1 MDTPL
6 TGIYRAAI
14 AFMGRFRGE
23 LADNSGLFCFH
34 PSRKHAVSLLLRK
47 LAPLAALVVFLGG
60 CATLDQRLDALTT
73 AHSVAVPPAWTASVK
88 TSRPADAGD
97 FARWWRQFGDPLL
110 EQLIDEALTAAPD
123 LRNAQARL
131 RQARATRDLA
141 ESNLYP
147 SLGVSAG
154 ATRSRT
160 GIEAGGG
167 NQSQTLYSAGFDASW
182 EPSIFGGLRDAAT
195 GAEADAAA
203 MAATLDATRASLAAE
218 VALEYVTLR
227 ASQQRLAIARAN
239 VASQAETLQIAE
251 WRELAGLV
259 TALDVAQARTNL
271 EQTRA
276 SIPVLENSLAAT
288 GNRLALL
295 TGRPPGSLR
304 DTLQGARPL
313 LAAPEA
319 IAVGIPSDTLRQ
331 RPDVQ
336 AAELTLRA
344 EIARTA
350 EREADLYPTLTLSG
364 SLGWKALGVSA
375 LGGSDGLVR
384 SLAASLATTLF
395 DGGRIRSRIAVQ
407 NAVQEQA
414 LIAWEKS
421 VLTALEDVEN
431 ALSAY
436 ATGRERTE
444 TRRRG
449 AESAATAAE
458 LARAQYQAGLTDFQ
472 SVLETERTLLTAQD
486 NLASAEADVLTAV
499 IQLYKAL
506 GGGWQAVPVT
516 TESEKS

>member
-1 MDTPL
+1 MSSPFRTLPL
-6 TGIYRAAI
+6 VA
-14 AFMGRFRGE
+14 
-23 LADNSGLFCFH
+23 LGL
-34 PSRKHAVSLLLRK
+34 V
-47 LAPLAALVVFLGG
+47 LGG
-60 CATLDQRLDALTT
+60 CATLDQRLEALAS
-73 AHSVAVPPAWTASVK
+73 AHRVSVPPAWSASAQAA
-88 TSRPADAGD
+88 RPVDAGEL
-97 FARWWRQFGDPLL
+97 ARWWRQLGDPLL
-110 EQLIDEALTAAPD
+110 EQLIDTALTAAPD
-123 LRNAQARL
+123 LRSAQAKL
-131 RQARATRDLA
+131 RQSRATRDLA
-141 ESNLYP
+141 VANLYP

-160 GIEAGGG
+160 GVEAGGS
-167 NQSQTLYSAGFDASW
+167 NQSQTLYTAGFDASW

-195 GAEADAAA
+195 GAEADVAA
-203 MAATLDATRASLAAE
+203 MAATLESTRASLAAE
-218 VALEYVTLR
+218 VALEYVSLR
-227 ASQQRLAIARAN
+227 ASQQRLGIAHAN

-276 SIPVLENSLAAT
+276 SIPALENSRAAAE
-288 GNRLALL
+288 NRLALL

-304 DTLQGARPL
+304 ELLREIRPL
-313 LAAPEA
+313 PAAPET
-319 IAVGIPSDTLRQ
+319 IAVGIPADTLRQ

-336 AAELTLRA
+336 AAELTLKA

-350 EREADLYPTLTLSG
+350 EREADRYPTLTLSG
-364 SLGWKALGVSA
+364 SLGWKALGLSA
-375 LGGSDGLVR
+375 LSGSDGLVR

-431 ALSAY
+431 AMSAY

-444 TRRRG
+444 ARRR
-449 AESAATAAE
+449 AAASAATAAE
-458 LARAQYQAGLTDFQ
+458 LARAQYQAGLADFQ
-472 SVLETERTLLTAQD
+472 NVLETERTLLTAQD
-486 NLASAEADVLTAV
+486 NLASANADVLTAV

-516 TESEKS
+516 TESDKS

>member
-1 MDTPL
+1 MSSPL
-6 TGIYRAAI
+6 RTLPLVA
-14 AFMGRFRGE
+14 
-23 LADNSGLFCFH
+23 LGL
-34 PSRKHAVSLLLRK
+34 V
-47 LAPLAALVVFLGG
+47 LGG
-60 CATLDQRLDALTT
+60 CATLDQRLEAL
-73 AHSVAVPPAWTASVK
+73 ASSLRVSVPPAWSV
-88 TSRPADAGD
+88 SARAVRPVDAGEL
-97 FARWWRQFGDPLL
+97 ARWWRQLGDPVL
-110 EQLIDEALTAAPD
+110 EQLIDTALTDAPD
-123 LRNAQARL
+123 LRSAQARL
-131 RQARATRDLA
+131 RQSRATRDLA
-141 ESNLYP
+141 VADLYP

-160 GIEAGGG
+160 GVEAGGS
-167 NQSQTLYSAGFDASW
+167 NQSQTLYAAGFDASW

-203 MAATLDATRASLAAE
+203 MAATLESTRASLAAE

-227 ASQQRLAIARAN
+227 ASQQRLGIARAN
-239 VASQAETLQIAE
+239 VASQADTLQIAE

-276 SIPVLENSLAAT
+276 SIPSLENSRAAAE
-288 GNRLALL
+288 NRLALL
-295 TGRPPGSLR
+295 TGRSPGSLR
-304 DTLQGARPL
+304 ETLQEIRPL
-313 LAAPEA
+313 PAAPES
-319 IAVGIPSDTLRQ
+319 IAVGIPADTLRQ
-331 RPDVQ
+331 RPDVL
-336 AAELTLRA
+336 AAELTLKA

-350 EREADLYPTLTLSG
+350 EREADRYPNLTLSG
-364 SLGWKALGVSA
+364 SLGWKALSLSA
-375 LGGSDGLVR
+375 IGGGDGLVR

-444 TRRRG
+444 ARRRG
-449 AESAATAAE
+449 AASAATAAE
-458 LARAQYQAGLTDFQ
+458 LARAQYQAGLADFQ
-472 SVLETERTLLTAQD
+472 NVLETERTLLTAQD
-486 NLASAEADVLTAV
+486 NLASANADVLTAV

-516 TESEKS
+516 TESDKS